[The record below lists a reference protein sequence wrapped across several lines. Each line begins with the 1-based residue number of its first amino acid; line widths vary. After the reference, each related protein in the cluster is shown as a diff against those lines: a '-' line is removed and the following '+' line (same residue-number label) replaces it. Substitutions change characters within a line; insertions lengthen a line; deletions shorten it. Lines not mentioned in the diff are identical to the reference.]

1 MAKRKTKQWFK
12 RGAWWRKIRLNRK
25 HKDRL
30 FRYLFRDKKHLLE
43 LYNALHESSY
53 TDPEAL
59 EVVTMEDVIF
69 MRMKNDL
76 SFIIDSRLNLY
87 EHQSTWN
94 PNMPLRGL
102 FYFTQQYEGLL
113 EEEEADVYGRKRVA
127 LPTPEYIVFCNGG
140 DMEQDRETLYLS
152 DSFSL
157 GRGSGALECT
167 CQEINVRRGNSREL
181 LGKCRR
187 LWEYSE
193 FVSEIGANIR
203 KGLSRDESVQAAM
216 DHCIK
221 RGILTDVLIKEKS
234 EVLHM
239 IFLTEYDE
247 KKHLRHT
254 FEEGREEGIAEGKRE
269 GLAEGLQKGRDQG
282 REDKL
287 TEQIQKKLARGKSPE
302 VIAQELEEDIAVIQ
316 DLIRQGPG
324 R

>member
-1 MAKRKTKQWFK
+1 
-12 RGAWWRKIRLNRK
+12 
-25 HKDRL
+25 
-30 FRYLFRDKKHLLE
+30 
-43 LYNALHESSY
+43 
-53 TDPEAL
+53 
-59 EVVTMEDVIF
+59 

-102 FYFTQQYEGLL
+102 FYLTRQYEGLL
-113 EEEEADVYGRKRVA
+113 AWEEADFYGRKRVA

-203 KGLSRDESVQAAM
+203 KGLSRDASVQAAM
-216 DHCIK
+216 DHCIE

-269 GLAEGLQKGRDQG
+269 GLSEGLQKG